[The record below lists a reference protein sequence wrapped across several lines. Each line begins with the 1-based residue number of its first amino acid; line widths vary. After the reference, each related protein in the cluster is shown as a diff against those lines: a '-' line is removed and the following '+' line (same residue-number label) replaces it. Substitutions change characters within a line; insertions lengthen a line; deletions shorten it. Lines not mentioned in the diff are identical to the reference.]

1 MKLMK
6 KLNSKMRLR
15 GETNFVA
22 IIVLIVIIIALGVVF
37 RTQIEAA
44 VKAVFKNLTDFI
56 NKK

>member
-6 KLNSKMRLR
+6 KLNSKMGLR

-37 RTQIEAA
+37 RRELEGA
-44 VKAVFKNLTDFI
+44 VKAVFQNLTNFI
-56 NKK
+56 NTK